1 MLKAYAW
8 ETVKTTGAI
17 FAVNM
22 TPIPQAL
29 KNTLPQNFAGFHLSK
44 GGSYA
49 LAKSLVDQ
57 ITNGQSDLFQ
67 MNYVNLLDNTAF
79 FSILS
84 GAVDKSDLNLMAY
97 NAVDAVIPVSKDL
110 KLDIVDGITISA
122 GSAIA
127 NLLDVSTGNNV
138 VFDFIRRPVSTTYNI
153 VSGRPY

>member
-1 MLKAYAW
+1 
-8 ETVKTTGAI
+8 
-17 FAVNM
+17 
-22 TPIPQAL
+22 
-29 KNTLPQNFAGFHLSK
+29 
-44 GGSYA
+44 
-49 LAKSLVDQ
+49 
-57 ITNGQSDLFQ
+57 
-67 MNYVNLLDNTAF
+67 
-79 FSILS
+79 
-84 GAVDKSDLNLMAY
+84 MAY